1 MKNSPLP
8 PQCAGCVKIR
18 PGGTCAA
25 IKEPR
30 FFWRKYGA
38 CFGYQPDPNW
48 WNRYR
53 RALEQYRLAAGGK

>member
-1 MKNSPLP
+1 M
-8 PQCAGCVKIR
+8 R

-25 IKEPR
+25 MKEPR
-30 FFWRKYGA
+30 FFWEKYGA